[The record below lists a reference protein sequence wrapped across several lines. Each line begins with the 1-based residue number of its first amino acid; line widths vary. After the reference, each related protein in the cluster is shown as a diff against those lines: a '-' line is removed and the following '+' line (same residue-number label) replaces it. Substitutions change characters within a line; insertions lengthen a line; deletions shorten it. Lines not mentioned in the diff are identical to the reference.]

1 MSSVVEKLNKL
12 KIADLKPI
20 LAKVGLPV
28 SGKKNELVD
37 RILASKEALAAAGL
51 SEDAAPAA
59 GDDMNADLPDLPPS
73 EEADA
78 PSIVPTAASAT
89 VPPAVEPPATATTT
103 TASATTT
110 EAPKLDDEAERR
122 RKRAE
127 RFGIPLVEEKKAQ
140 APAKSTPK
148 ATASKAGGA
157 KAAPTNANPAA
168 TEDPEKMRKRA
179 ERFGVPL
186 AAPGASNGR
195 AKNTKEAAP
204 AAPVD
209 PAEDERKR
217 KRAERFGIAAG
228 SPAEKKAKA
237 ES

>member
-1 MSSVVEKLNKL
+1 MSNAAEKLNKL

-37 RILASKEALAAAGL
+37 RILASKEGLAAAGL
-51 SEDAAPAA
+51 SDDVAPAA

-78 PSIVPTAASAT
+78 PNIVPIAASAAA
-89 VPPAVEPPATATTT
+89 PLAVEPPAAATTT
-103 TASATTT
+103 SATTT
-110 EAPKLDDEAERR
+110 EVPKLDDEAERR

-157 KAAPTNANPAA
+157 KPAPTNANPAA

-186 AAPGASNGR
+186 AAPGTSNGR
-195 AKNTKEAAP
+195 AKNTKETAP

-209 PAEDERKR
+209 PAEEERKR

-228 SPAEKKAKA
+228 APAEKKAKA